1 MNNNA
6 DNYSQ
11 LCHEQLLNLNNLF
24 LITYNNNSQMHNNFT
39 HLLSNTSKRNLMNRN
54 NIFNDEYRRP
64 WQPNFLINNQPRRP
78 PPPPPIPSYDTNFFT
93 NDNIRTRAFP
103 IRQPNPPNRRRNVS
117 NLGRPTPTPRRINR
131 PVGNPLTFT
140 FTSPAQ
146 NLLNNSLYDRI
157 PNNPLST
164 ADFLRETT
172 HDTWINIRTLVNLP
186 ITSRCVITQ
195 EQFNDN
201 DIVSRIYRCGHVFN
215 HNALLR
221 WFQRD
226 TRCPICRY
234 NLTNSTRRNP
244 TRTNSTRANSTQT
257 NSTRPDST
265 RPDLTH
271 TNSTRPDSR
280 QYMGTTDISNNTQP
294 VTWRDP
300 LVSPVNN
307 SNNIFDSMVSDLEQ
321 NITNTILD
329 NSENIMNLST
339 QVANS
344 LFGVVSNNL
353 NNTPNFS
360 DFMTT
365 GFSFNAP
372 TQSNSTNTFNH
383 LNGFNMGCPNNTQ
396 SSRNTT
402 ESKTEESTEES
413 TDEEEDVD

>member
-1 MNNNA
+1 MNNNV

-11 LCHEQLLNLNNLF
+11 LCNEQLLNLNNLF
-24 LITYNNNSQMHNNFT
+24 LITYNNNLQMHNNFT
-39 HLLSNTSKRNLMNRN
+39 HLLSNTSERNWVNRN

-64 WQPNFLINNQPRRP
+64 WQPNFSINNQTRRP
-78 PPPPPIPSYDTNFFT
+78 PPPPPMPSYDTNFFT
-93 NDNIRTRAFP
+93 NDNVRTRAFP
-103 IRQPNPPNRRRNVS
+103 RRRPNPPNRRRNVWA
-117 NLGRPTPTPRRINR
+117 TPPRRINR

-215 HNALLR
+215 RNALLR
-221 WFQRD
+221 WFERD

-234 NLTNSTRRNP
+234 NLA
-244 TRTNSTRANSTQT
+244 NSTRATNQNTSTQT
-257 NSTRPDST
+257 NSTNQNTST
-265 RPDLTH
+265 Q
-271 TNSTRPDSR
+271 TNSR
-280 QYMGTTDISNNTQP
+280 QYMGTTDISNNTPPP

-307 SNNIFDSMVSDLEQ
+307 SNNIFESMVSDLEQ
-321 NITNTILD
+321 NITNTIMD

-344 LFGVVSNNL
+344 LFGSVSNNL
-353 NNTPNFS
+353 NNTSNLS

-365 GFSFNAP
+365 GFSFNIP
-372 TQSNSTNTFNH
+372 TQSNSTSTFNPF
-383 LNGFNMGCPNNTQ
+383 NGFNMGCPNNTQ

-402 ESKTEESTEES
+402 EENTEENTEEKTEENTEEKTEEKTEE
-413 TDEEEDVD
+413 TDEMD